1 MSTVRVA
8 IDIDAPIE
16 RVWETIMAPGRLK
29 DWVTIH
35 KSVSK
40 VSDPPGAPGA
50 TMDQVLVIRGV
61 SFKVHWKLSD
71 VSAPTTAQWEGRG
84 PARSLARIRYE
95 LTAKDEGKTRFE
107 YTNEFNPPGGM
118 LGNVAS
124 RVVVGA
130 ASEREAN
137 NSLSALKKLLERG

>member
-1 MSTVRVA
+1 MSTVHA
-8 IDIDAPIE
+8 SIEIAAPVE
-16 RVWETIMAPGRLK
+16 EVWETIMDPNRLG

-40 VSDPPGAPGA
+40 VTNAGEPGA
-50 TMDQVLVIRGV
+50 TMEQCLHMRGV
-61 SFKVHWKLSD
+61 SFRVNWELAKME
-71 VSAPTTAQWEGRG
+71 APTAATWEGRG
-84 PARSLARIRYE
+84 PARSKARIQYA
-95 LTAKDEGKTRFE
+95 LSSNGDGKTRFE

-118 LGNVAS
+118 LGNVAG

-137 NSLSALKKLLERG
+137 RSLQALKRLLEG